1 MWECKDR
8 VVKINIKSSPNNTEV
23 TNVIIITEKDGK
35 ERIKLTTVSPRNRLK
50 VRKRWE
56 LAFFS
61 IYITE
66 LLKMGKLNQLKN
78 SKEKKKKNSK
88 EI

>member
-8 VVKINIKSSPNNTEV
+8 VVKINIQSSQNNTEV
-23 TNVIIITEKDGK
+23 SNVMIITEKDGK
-35 ERIKLTTVSPRNRLK
+35 EGIKLTTVSPRNRLESAEK
-50 VRKRWE
+50 IRTY
-56 LAFFS
+56 LFY

-78 SKEKKKKNSK
+78 SKE
-88 EI
+88 I

>member
-50 VRKRWE
+50 VRRR
-56 LAFFS
+56 
-61 IYITE
+61 
-66 LLKMGKLNQLKN
+66 
-78 SKEKKKKNSK
+78 
-88 EI
+88 